1 MSRVEYLRHKII
13 EKLTAPLPG
22 GLRDA
27 VRTLF
32 MEISFARMH
41 RRGVRQARA
50 YRTARHLQIHLG
62 CGDNYKPGWVNID
75 LGKKADVTLDLRR
88 ALPFPAEAAAYIY
101 GEHFFEHIDY
111 PQPATLLLHEYYRLL
126 EPGGALSLVVPDM
139 ELVLN
144 AYVNGGTE
152 EYYAAQQR
160 WHPAWCETHMDH
172 INYNFRQDGEHRYAY
187 DFETLS
193 KLLEHAGFVDVRRR
207 AFDPALDRPERRV
220 GSLYVSCKKPGFG
233 TEPRRPRVTVGLPV
247 YNGEAYLAEA
257 IESVLGQT
265 FTDFELIISDNG
277 STDGTAAIGR
287 AYAAR
292 DPRVRYVR
300 SPRNRGA
307 AWNYNRL
314 VELAQGDYF
323 RWLAADDALAPTL
336 LEKSVFVLDS
346 YPRVV
351 LAFTWTQDIDAAGR
365 PLQVKRSTVGADAA
379 RPRAR
384 FRGLANV
391 VPWHNC
397 EEVFGLLRTAI
408 LRRTAM
414 IAPYTDSDRTLLAEL
429 GLHGPFYEIPEPLF
443 LHRVHSASSVVV
455 NPDGHARAAW
465 FDPKLQN
472 KLVLPNWRQLY
483 ELGRVIRRSP
493 VSGLERFS
501 CYLELGRWTKR
512 RRRYLLEDL
521 GRTLSQLAAR
531 ARHSVSAPVG
541 SD

>member
-1 MSRVEYLRHKII
+1 MWRSNKFVE
-13 EKLTAPLPG
+13 A
-22 GLRDA
+22 
-27 VRTLF
+27 
-32 MEISFARMH
+32 
-41 RRGVRQARA
+41 
-50 YRTARHLQIHLG
+50 
-62 CGDNYKPGWVNID
+62 
-75 LGKKADVTLDLRR
+75 
-88 ALPFPAEAAAYIY
+88 
-101 GEHFFEHIDY
+101 
-111 PQPATLLLHEYYRLL
+111 
-126 EPGGALSLVVPDM
+126 
-139 ELVLN
+139 
-144 AYVNGGTE
+144 
-152 EYYAAQQR
+152 
-160 WHPAWCETHMDH
+160 
-172 INYNFRQDGEHRYAY
+172 
-187 DFETLS
+187 
-193 KLLEHAGFVDVRRR
+193 
-207 AFDPALDRPERRV
+207 
-220 GSLYVSCKKPGFG
+220 
-233 TEPRRPRVTVGLPV
+233 RPRVTVGLPV
-247 YNGEAYLAEA
+247 FNGEAYLVEA

-277 STDGTAAIGR
+277 STDGTAAICR

-292 DPRVRYVR
+292 DSRVRYVR

-365 PLQVKRSTVGADAA
+365 PLRVKRSTAGADAA
-379 RPRAR
+379 RPRER

-443 LHRVHSASSVVV
+443 LHRVHPASSVVV

-465 FDPKLQN
+465 FDPKLQD

-493 VSGLERFS
+493 VSGSERFY
-501 CYLELGRWTKR
+501 CYLELGRWVKR
-512 RRRYLLEDL
+512 RRQWLLEDL
-521 GRTLSQLAAR
+521 TRAARQLAAR
-531 ARHSVSAPVG
+531 DRRPAPV
-541 SD
+541 SN